1 LHVEVSPHHATF
13 IMSAWATHPGVR
25 ADARGASYFITLD
38 APERENRLTVAAMQ
52 AFIHALR
59 AAHDA
64 DCLILR
70 ISGEGPDFCLGR
82 VQGEK
87 VEGLSVHDSLSL
99 ILEANALLRNFP
111 GVSLAHVQGRA
122 FGFGAGIAL
131 QCDLTLAAD
140 NARFA
145 FDEIEHGLA
154 PLVVAEYLPRFVGF
168 KRAHE
173 LVLTGRVLEAGTAEA
188 WGMVNNVAPRSELE
202 HVVELLVGQLE
213 RYEPGALR
221 LMKRYGLSLR
231 SGEHERPEEEAV
243 ARLAEWLAAG
253 RPEHPAG

>member
-1 LHVEVSPHHATF
+1 
-13 IMSAWATHPGVR
+13 MSSSSINPGVR
-25 ADARGASYFITLD
+25 AEARGPSYLITLD

-64 DCLILR
+64 DALLLR
-70 ISGEGPDFCLGR
+70 ISGDGPDFCLGR
-82 VQGEK
+82 LQGEK

-99 ILEANALLRNFP
+99 ILEANALLRSFP
-111 GVSLAHVQGRA
+111 GVSLAQVQGRA
-122 FGFGAGIAL
+122 YGFGAGVAL

-145 FDEIEHGLA
+145 FDEVEHGLA

-188 WGMVNNVAPRSELE
+188 WGMVNSVAPSSELE
-202 HVVELLVGQLE
+202 NVVELLVRRLE
-213 RYEPGALR
+213 SFEPGALR
-221 LMKRYGLSLR
+221 LMKRYGLSQR
-231 SGEHERPEEEAV
+231 SGELERPEEQAV
-243 ARLAEWLAAG
+243 AQLAAWLAAG
-253 RPEHPAG
+253 RPEQPAG